1 MNWKLNVK
9 VNWKLNVKV
18 NWKLSVQVHFGG
30 SLGSNKHTVEIS
42 GSSFI
47 FHGILEADEAHL
59 IELTFEKYRKEILR
73 SQKVTIDMS
82 DSSGADTAA
91 AVVIYT
97 YCRKMKQRGVVVT
110 TLGFSQDLQNLF
122 SSFERHEHSDPPKR
136 RDIGFRKS
144 FENIGDM
151 VDDLWKT
158 IKGLNTFLFDAVNA
172 LYTLLLSPR
181 KIRWQMVFYY
191 MEEAGLK
198 SLPIVATLTWLM
210 GTVLGYQAG
219 YQLKMFAA
227 GSFMPSMIGYSIT
240 WEIGPMLSAVLVA
253 GRSGS
258 AFAAEIGTMKVRQE
272 VDALKVMDF
281 STFDYLVTPKL
292 VALLFVMPLVVL
304 LADCAGI
311 MGGLLAGGIFLDMSA
326 DTYLHSISQ
335 SLIPLDFLWG
345 MMKGLVYAVIIA
357 NTGCYIGMRV
367 RGGAAEVGR
376 ATTAA
381 VVYSIFLVIL
391 ADALLSLL
399 FVHIRP
405 GIVV

>member
-1 MNWKLNVK
+1 MV
-9 VNWKLNVKV
+9 
-18 NWKLSVQVHFGG
+18 SE
-30 SLGSNKHTVEIS
+30 KHTVEIL
-42 GSSFI
+42 GTTFI
-47 FHGILEADEAHL
+47 FQGILEADEAHL
-59 IELTFEKYRKEILR
+59 IESALAKNRRDIIRKKE
-73 SQKVTIDMS
+73 VTIDMS
-82 DSSGADTAA
+82 DCSGADTVA

-97 YCRKMKQRGVVVT
+97 FCREVKQKGVKVT
-110 TLGFSQDLQNLF
+110 TIGFTADLRNLF
-122 SSFERHEHSDPPKR
+122 SSFERHEQSDPPEKKDISLR
-136 RDIGFRKS
+136 RTFVGIG
-144 FENIGDM
+144 EM
-151 VDDLWKT
+151 VYELGKT
-158 IKGLNTFLFDAVNA
+158 LKGLNLFLFDAVNA
-172 LYTLLLSPR
+172 LYTLILSPR
-181 KIRWQMVFYY
+181 KIRWRMVFYY

-240 WEIGPMLSAVLVA
+240 WEIGPMLAAVLVA

-281 STFDYLVTPKL
+281 SPFDYLVTPKL

-304 LADCAGI
+304 VADCAGI
-311 MGGLLAGGIFLDMSA
+311 VGGLLAGGVFLGMSA
-326 DTYLHSISQ
+326 DTYLHSISL
-335 SLIPLDFLWG
+335 SLLPIDFLWG
-345 MMKGLVYAVIIA
+345 MMKGLVYAIIIA

-376 ATTAA
+376 ATTGA

-405 GIVV
+405 GISI

>member
-1 MNWKLNVK
+1 MIEV
-9 VNWKLNVKV
+9 
-18 NWKLSVQVHFGG
+18 
-30 SLGSNKHTVEIS
+30 S
-42 GSSFI
+42 GSTFT
-47 FHGILEADEAHL
+47 FHGILEAGETHV
-59 IELTFEKYRKEILR
+59 IESTFDRYRKEIIR
-73 SQKVTIDMS
+73 SKKVTIDMS

-91 AVVIYT
+91 AVVVYT
-97 YCRKMKQRGVVVT
+97 FYREMKQRGVEVT
-110 TLGFSQDLQNLF
+110 TLGFSKDLRNLF
-122 SSFERHEHSDPPKR
+122 SSFERHHKSDAPKKKDISLR
-136 RDIGFRKS
+136 RTFEGIG
-144 FENIGDM
+144 EMVEDLGDT
-151 VDDLWKT
+151 L
-158 IKGLNTFLFDAVNA
+158 KGLNIFLFDAINA

-198 SLPIVATLTWLM
+198 SIPIVATLTWLM

-227 GSFMPSMIGYSIT
+227 GSFMPSMIGYSVT
-240 WEIGPMLSAVLVA
+240 WEIGPMLAAVLVA

-281 STFDYLVTPKL
+281 SVFDYLVTPKL
-292 VALLFVMPLVVL
+292 IALLFVMPLVVL
-304 LADCAGI
+304 IADCAGI
-311 MGGLLAGGIFLDMSA
+311 VGGLLAGGIFLGMSA
-326 DTYLHSISQ
+326 DTYLHSISRA
-335 SLIPLDFLWG
+335 LIPLDFLWG

-376 ATTAA
+376 ATTSA

-391 ADALLSLL
+391 SDALLSLL

-405 GIVV
+405 GISF